1 MVSDGGSQ
9 PLAARRQLLVALG
22 FAAATAAASGLG
34 SIATDRGQEWNERL
48 DEPWWSPPGGT
59 IGIVWTMLYLLIA
72 FAGWLAWRSGG
83 GWRTTV
89 PWLVQIGLNLA
100 WSVIFF
106 GLRRPGWALA
116 EIVVLAAA
124 IAWAIRAM
132 WPVDKRA
139 AALMVPYLAWVGF
152 ATALNAA
159 IVWLNR

>member
-1 MVSDGGSQ
+1 
-9 PLAARRQLLVALG
+9 
-22 FAAATAAASGLG
+22 
-34 SIATDRGQEWNERL
+34 
-48 DEPWWSPPGGT
+48 
-59 IGIVWTMLYLLIA
+59 
-72 FAGWLAWRSGG
+72 
-83 GWRTTV
+83 V

-139 AALMVPYLAWVGF
+139 AAFMVPYLAWVGF

>member
-72 FAGWLAWRSGG
+72 FAAGWPGGPGAAGARPCRGWSRSG
-83 GWRTTV
+83 
-89 PWLVQIGLNLA
+89 
-100 WSVIFF
+100 
-106 GLRRPGWALA
+106 
-116 EIVVLAAA
+116 
-124 IAWAIRAM
+124 
-132 WPVDKRA
+132 
-139 AALMVPYLAWVGF
+139 
-152 ATALNAA
+152 
-159 IVWLNR
+159 